1 MALSGL
7 HVVCGVAGSPAELGG
22 HAIDLPLMSYVLHW
36 SETLATAG
44 PTTKAVPVGAS
55 RSAFRVRCSVDAY
68 VAVGKTPDAV
78 NGPRFYVPANDD
90 YDVMAPAEAKVAWV
104 AA

>member
-1 MALSGL
+1 MALTGL

-36 SETLATAG
+36 SERLPNAG
-44 PTTKAVPVGAS
+44 TTTKAVPVGAS
-55 RSAFRVRCSVDAY
+55 RSAFRVRGGVDAY
-68 VAVGKTPDAV
+68 VAVGKTPDPV
-78 NGPRFYVPANDD
+78 NGPAFFVPANTD
-90 YDVMAPAEAKVAWV
+90 YDVMAPAEAKLAWV